1 MGCTVTPSGAC
12 AYYACPNGNVTPPGV
27 SAGTLT
33 ISGGSIGTVTVTPDS
48 SNSYQYQAS
57 GTLFTAGQML
67 TVSASGATV
76 PAFGPE
82 SIVAPPLLQLQAPS
96 ATGGTYVVHTA
107 SDLAVAWSGGQS
119 GAQIVLEGIVQAGSG
134 YSYFAC
140 TWDATAPES
149 AIVPQAMLKGLAG
162 QSGYLFYAQ
171 QTMTTFTAGAFPID
185 LFALPYSGGTANF
198 Q

>member
-1 MGCTVTPSGAC
+1 MGCTVTQAGAC
-12 AYYACPNGNVTPPGV
+12 AYYACPNGNVIPPGV

-48 SNSYQYQAS
+48 SNSYQYQA
-57 GTLFTAGQML
+57 GGMLFTAGQTL

-76 PAFGPE
+76 PAFGQE

-96 ATGGTYVVHTA
+96 ATGSTYVIPTS

-119 GAQIVLEGIVQAGSG
+119 GAQVVLEGTVQAGSG
-134 YSYFAC
+134 YDYFAC
-140 TWDATAPES
+140 TWDATPQNAL
-149 AIVPQAMLKGLAG
+149 VPQAVLKGLAG

-185 LFALPYSGGTANF
+185 LFALPYSGGTATF